1 MVDNFEIAFARTLGL
16 EGGYSNNPNDPGGAT
31 KYGITERVARDNGY
45 QGDMRD
51 LPLAVAQKI
60 YRKNYWDSL
69 KLDNFVSPLA
79 SKIFDA
85 GVNVG
90 TKRVAQWLQT
100 ALNAFN
106 NKQQFYSDIVVD
118 GAIGPATI
126 AAYNKLVERRGS
138 SANAVLIKAIN
149 CLQGAYYLNLAGDN
163 SKFESFM
170 YGWIS
175 NRID

>member
-1 MVDNFEIAFARTLGL
+1 MSDNFEIAFTRTLGL

-45 QGDMRD
+45 QGDMKD
-51 LPLAVAQKI
+51 LPLAIAQKI
-60 YRKNYWDSL
+60 YKKNYWDLL

-79 SKIFDA
+79 SKIFDV

-90 TKRVAQWLQT
+90 TKRVAQWLQI

-106 NKQQFYSDIVVD
+106 NKQQFYSDISVD
-118 GAIGPATI
+118 GSIGPTTI
-126 AAYNKLVERRGS
+126 IAYNKLVERRGS

-149 CLQGAYYLNLAGDN
+149 CLQGTYYLNLAGDN